1 MLGRRSRG
9 ERSAAGTTEV
19 TEQAT
24 AGETGLPAPTP
35 LRRASAFLHRHAG
48 VRGAGL
54 LAAPLLWMGAIYL
67 VALAALF
74 VTAFWKVD
82 FGVTVTRQ
90 WNLDNFRKLWEQDVY
105 RTVVIRTILIA
116 AGVTVVDALL
126 ALPIA
131 FYMAKVASP
140 VVSKL
145 LVVAILTP
153 LWASYLVKAFAWR
166 AMLTPGGVLES
177 AIGWTPGFG
186 LTAVVITLAYLW
198 LPFMVLPIYAGFE
211 RLPDSLL
218 EASSDLGARPARTLR
233 SVALPMVV
241 PSLVAGSIFTF
252 SLSLGDYI
260 TVKNVGGKTQMLGNL
275 VFDRQATDV
284 PFAAAL
290 ATLSVVIMVI
300 YLALVRR
307 TGALEN
313 L

>member
-1 MLGRRSRG
+1 
-9 ERSAAGTTEV
+9 V

-24 AGETGLPAPTP
+24 AKETGLPTATL

-48 VRGAGL
+48 FRGAGL

-145 LVVAILTP
+145 LVVAVLTP

-166 AMLTPGGVLES
+166 AMLTPGGVVES

-218 EASSDLGARPARTLR
+218 EASSDLGAKPGRTLR
-233 SVALPMVV
+233 SVALPIVV

>member
-1 MLGRRSRG
+1 MSD
-9 ERSAAGTTEV
+9 
-19 TEQAT
+19 QAT
-24 AGETGLPAPTP
+24 AAETGLPAPTM
-35 LRRASAFLHRHAG
+35 LRRASAFLHRHSG
-48 VRGAGL
+48 VRAAGL

-90 WNLDNFRKLWEQDVY
+90 WNLDNFRKLAEQEVY
-105 RTVVIRTILIA
+105 RTVVLRTVLIA
-116 AGVTVVDALL
+116 AVVTVVDALL
-126 ALPIA
+126 ALPLA

-140 VVSKL
+140 VTSKL

-166 AMLTPGGVLES
+166 AMLTPGGVVES
-177 AIGWTPGFG
+177 AFGWTPGFG
-186 LTAVVITLAYLW
+186 LTAVIITLAYLW

-218 EASSDLGARPARTLR
+218 EASSDLGAKPGRTLR

-290 ATLSVVIMVI
+290 AILSVVIMVV
-300 YLALVRR
+300 YLTLVRR